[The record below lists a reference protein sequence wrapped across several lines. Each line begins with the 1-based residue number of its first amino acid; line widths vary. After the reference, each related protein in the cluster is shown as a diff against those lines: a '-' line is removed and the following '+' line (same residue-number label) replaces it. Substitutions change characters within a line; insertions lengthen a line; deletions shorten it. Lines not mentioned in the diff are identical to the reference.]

1 MSCGRSMKNVP
12 KQLYNII
19 IQEVFVKKMLSGD
32 ETNKGK
38 VVGVV
43 TALGE
48 SLPVE
53 EYEFA

>member
-1 MSCGRSMKNVP
+1 MKNVP

-19 IQEVFVKKMLSGD
+19 IQEVFVKKMLSGE

-48 SLPVE
+48 SLPVK
-53 EYEFA
+53 EYEFS

>member
-1 MSCGRSMKNVP
+1 MD
-12 KQLYNII
+12 II
-19 IQEVFVKKMLSGD
+19 IQEVFVKKVFSGE

-43 TALGE
+43 TAHGE

-53 EYEFA
+53 EYEFT

>member
-1 MSCGRSMKNVP
+1 MSYGFIV
-12 KQLYNII
+12 
-19 IQEVFVKKMLSGD
+19 QEVFVKKTQSGE

-43 TALGE
+43 TVLGE

-53 EYEFA
+53 EYEFIDA